1 MKESQIKSQFAAIK
15 KARAAAAS
23 MGIASGSGGAVG
35 GAESNITDEQVR
47 QIESLASRMEVDE
60 EDIDS
65 ILEAVQLE
73 QYENNIELAQE

>member
-1 MKESQIKSQFAAIK
+1 
-15 KARAAAAS
+15 
-23 MGIASGSGGAVG
+23 MGIASGSGGAAG